1 MFSTHIFD
9 IIFKLI
15 SLLIGILCIL
25 ILMNYN
31 DNAPYTFIFAIIFF
45 IILYLGIFRT
55 IASLLYARFYL
66 KMEINFFQAKE
77 LNKALS
83 PIFTLGNKWLPLTE
97 IKEIEADYK
106 YETALKLIE
115 NWKQEQKTEQQKI
128 KQNFNDATLK
138 TKVLTVIMYGLVL
151 YVFVAVF
158 MHWYPMNILNDFYM
172 NLFNTSEY
180 YPMLNGM
187 ITALPIIL
195 IFKMID
201 KNIS

>member
-15 SLLIGILCIL
+15 SLLIGILSIL

-31 DNAPYTFIFAIIFF
+31 DNAPYTFIYSIIFS

-55 IASLLYARFYL
+55 ISSMLYARFYL
-66 KMEINFFQAKE
+66 KMELNFFQAKE

-83 PIFTLGNKWLPLTE
+83 PIFTLGNKWLPLKE

-106 YETALKLIE
+106 YETTLKLIE
-115 NWKQEQKTEQQKI
+115 NWKEEQKTEQQKI
-128 KQNFNDATLK
+128 KQNFKEASLK
-138 TKVLTVIMYGLVL
+138 TKVLTVIMYGIVL

-158 MHWYPMNILNDFYM
+158 MHWYPMNLLNDFYM
-172 NLFNTSEY
+172 NLFNTNEY

>member
-1 MFSTHIFD
+1 MFFTHIFD

-15 SLLIGILCIL
+15 SIIISIFGIL
-25 ILMNYN
+25 ILIEFFN
-31 DNAPYTFIFAIIFF
+31 DALAAFIFSFVF
-45 IILYLGIFRT
+45 SILLYILIFRT

-66 KMEINFFQAKE
+66 KMELNYLQAKE

-83 PIFTLGNKWLPLTE
+83 PIFSLGNKWLPLLE
-97 IKEIEADYK
+97 IKEIESDYK
-106 YETALKLIE
+106 YETALKIIE
-115 NWKQEQKTEQQKI
+115 NWKQEQKTEQQQI
-128 KQNFNDATLK
+128 KQNFNEASLK
-138 TKVLTVIMYGLVL
+138 TKVLTVTMYGLVL

-158 MHWYPMNILNDFYM
+158 MHWYPMNLLNDFYM
-172 NLFNTSEY
+172 KLFNTNEY

>member
-1 MFSTHIFD
+1 MFFTHIFD

-15 SLLIGILCIL
+15 SIIISIFGIL
-25 ILMNYN
+25 ILIEFYN
-31 DNAPYTFIFAIIFF
+31 DALAAF
-45 IILYLGIFRT
+45 IISFVFSILLYGLIFRT

-66 KMEINFFQAKE
+66 KMELNYLQAKK
-77 LNKALS
+77 LNIALS
-83 PIFTLGNKWLPLTE
+83 PLFSLGNKWLPLLE

-106 YETALKLIE
+106 YETALKIIE
-115 NWKQEQKTEQQKI
+115 NWKLEQKKEQQQI
-128 KQNFNDATLK
+128 KQNFNDASIK
-138 TKVLTVIMYGLVL
+138 TKILTIIMYGLVL
-151 YVFVAVF
+151 YVFTAVF
-158 MHWYPMNILNDFYM
+158 MHWYPMNLLNDFYM
-172 NLFNTSEY
+172 DLFNTNEY

>member
-15 SLLIGILCIL
+15 SLLIGILSIL
-25 ILMNYN
+25 ILMNHN
-31 DNAPYTFIFAIIFF
+31 DNAPYTFIFSIIFS

-66 KMEINFFQAKE
+66 KMELNFFQAKE

-106 YETALKLIE
+106 YETALKIIE
-115 NWKQEQKTEQQKI
+115 NWKQKQKSEQQKI
-128 KQNFNDATLK
+128 KQNFNEASLK
-138 TKVLTVIMYGLVL
+138 TKVLSIIMYGLVL

-158 MHWYPMNILNDFYM
+158 MQWYPMNLLNEFYM
-172 NLFNTSEY
+172 NLFNTNEY

>member
-15 SLLIGILCIL
+15 SLLIGIFCIL

-31 DNAPYTFIFAIIFF
+31 DNAPYTFIFAIIFS

-55 IASLLYARFYL
+55 IASLMYAKFYL
-66 KMEINFFQAKE
+66 KMELNYFQVKD
-77 LNKALS
+77 LNKVLS

-97 IKEIEADYK
+97 IKEIEANYK
-106 YETALKLIE
+106 YETNLKLIE
-115 NWKQEQKTEQQKI
+115 NWKMEQKTEQQKI
-128 KQNFNDATLK
+128 KQNFKEASLK
-138 TKVLTVIMYGLVL
+138 TKVLTVIMYGIVL
-151 YVFVAVF
+151 YVFIAVF
-158 MHWYPMNILNDFYM
+158 MHWYPMNLLNEFYM
-172 NLFNTSEY
+172 DLFNTNEY
-180 YPMLNGM
+180 YPTLNGM

>member
-1 MFSTHIFD
+1 MFFTHIFD

-15 SLLIGILCIL
+15 SIIISIFGIL
-25 ILMNYN
+25 ILIEFYN
-31 DNAPYTFIFAIIFF
+31 DALAAF
-45 IILYLGIFRT
+45 IISFVFSILLYGLIFRT

-66 KMEINFFQAKE
+66 KMELNYLQAKK
-77 LNKALS
+77 LNIALS
-83 PIFTLGNKWLPLTE
+83 PLFSLGNKWLPLLE
-97 IKEIEADYK
+97 IKEIESDYK

-115 NWKQEQKTEQQKI
+115 NWKQEQKTEQQQI
-128 KQNFNDATLK
+128 KQNFNEASLK
-138 TKVLTVIMYGLVL
+138 TKVLTIIMYGLVL
-151 YVFVAVF
+151 YIFLAVF
-158 MHWYPMNILNDFYM
+158 MHWYPMSLLNEFYM
-172 NLFNTSEY
+172 NLFNTNEY

>member
-1 MFSTHIFD
+1 MFFTHIFD
-9 IIFKLI
+9 VLFKLLSIII
-15 SLLIGILCIL
+15 SILCIMIL
-25 ILMNYN
+25 IEYYN
-31 DNAPYTFIFAIIFF
+31 ETLAAF
-45 IILYLGIFRT
+45 IISFVFSILLYVLIFRT
-55 IASLLYARFYL
+55 IASMLYAKFYL
-66 KMEINFFQAKE
+66 KMEINYLQAKE

-83 PIFTLGNKWLPLTE
+83 PIFSLGNKWLPLTE

-115 NWKQEQKTEQQKI
+115 NWKQEQIVEQQKI
-128 KQNFNDATLK
+128 KQNFKEASLK
-138 TKVLTVIMYGLVL
+138 TKVLTIIMYGLVL

-158 MHWYPMNILNDFYM
+158 MHWYPMNLLNDFYM
-172 NLFNTSEY
+172 NLFNTNEY

-201 KNIS
+201 KNIN

>member
-9 IIFKLI
+9 ILFKLI
-15 SLLIGILCIL
+15 SITISIFGIMIL
-25 ILMNYN
+25 IQYYN
-31 DNAPYTFIFAIIFF
+31 DALAAF
-45 IILYLGIFRT
+45 IISFVFSILLYVIIFRT

-66 KMEINFFQAKE
+66 KMELNYFQAKE

-115 NWKQEQKTEQQKI
+115 NWKMEQKTEQQKI
-128 KQNFNDATLK
+128 KQNFKEASLK
-138 TKVLTVIMYGLVL
+138 TKVLTVIMYGIVL

-158 MHWYPMNILNDFYM
+158 MHWYPMNLLNDFYM
-172 NLFNTSEY
+172 DLFNTNEY

>member
-1 MFSTHIFD
+1 MFFTHIFD

-15 SLLIGILCIL
+15 SIIISIFGIMIL
-25 ILMNYN
+25 IQFYN
-31 DNAPYTFIFAIIFF
+31 DALAAF
-45 IILYLGIFRT
+45 IISFVFSILLYVIIFRT

-66 KMEINFFQAKE
+66 KMELNYFQAKE

-115 NWKQEQKTEQQKI
+115 TWKQEQKKEQQKI
-128 KQNFNDATLK
+128 KQNFNEASLK
-138 TKVLTVIMYGLVL
+138 TKVLTIIMYGIVL

-158 MHWYPMNILNDFYM
+158 MHWYPMNLLNDFYM
-172 NLFNTSEY
+172 NLFNTNEY

>member
-1 MFSTHIFD
+1 MFFTHIFD

-15 SLLIGILCIL
+15 SIIISIFGIL
-25 ILMNYN
+25 ILIEFYN
-31 DNAPYTFIFAIIFF
+31 DALAAF
-45 IILYLGIFRT
+45 IISFVFSILLYGLIFRT

-66 KMEINFFQAKE
+66 KMELNYLQAKK
-77 LNKALS
+77 LNIALS
-83 PIFTLGNKWLPLTE
+83 PLFSLGNKWLPLLE

-106 YETALKLIE
+106 YENALKLIE
-115 NWKQEQKTEQQKI
+115 NWKQEQKSEQQKI
-128 KQNFNDATLK
+128 KQNFNDASIK
-138 TKVLTVIMYGLVL
+138 TKILTIIMYGLVL
-151 YVFVAVF
+151 YVFTAVF
-158 MHWYPMNILNDFYM
+158 MHWYPMNLLNDFYM
-172 NLFNTSEY
+172 DLFNTNEY

>member
-1 MFSTHIFD
+1 MFFTHIFD

-15 SLLIGILCIL
+15 SIIISIFGIMVLIEY
-25 ILMNYN
+25 YN
-31 DNAPYTFIFAIIFF
+31 DALAAF
-45 IILYLGIFRT
+45 IISFVFSILLYVIIFRT

-66 KMEINFFQAKE
+66 KMELNYFQAKE

-106 YETALKLIE
+106 YETALKIIE
-115 NWKQEQKTEQQKI
+115 NWKQEQKTEKQKI
-128 KQNFNDATLK
+128 KQNFKEASLK
-138 TKVLTVIMYGLVL
+138 TKVLTVIMYAIVL

-158 MHWYPMNILNDFYM
+158 MHWYPMNLLNDFYM
-172 NLFNTSEY
+172 DLFNTNEY

>member
-1 MFSTHIFD
+1 MFFTHTFD

-15 SLLIGILCIL
+15 SITISIFGIMIL
-25 ILMNYN
+25 IQFYN
-31 DNAPYTFIFAIIFF
+31 DALAAF
-45 IILYLGIFRT
+45 IISFVFSILLYVLIFRT
-55 IASLLYARFYL
+55 IASLLYAKFYL
-66 KMEINFFQAKE
+66 KMELNYFQAKD

-115 NWKQEQKTEQQKI
+115 NWKMEQKTEQQKI
-128 KQNFNDATLK
+128 KQNFNEASLK
-138 TKVLTVIMYGLVL
+138 TKVLTVIMYGIVL

-158 MHWYPMNILNDFYM
+158 MHWYPMNLLNDFYM
-172 NLFNTSEY
+172 NLFNTNEY

-195 IFKMID
+195 LFKMID

>member
-9 IIFKLI
+9 ILFKLI
-15 SLLIGILCIL
+15 SITISIFGIMIL
-25 ILMNYN
+25 IQYYN
-31 DNAPYTFIFAIIFF
+31 DALAAF
-45 IILYLGIFRT
+45 IISFVFSILLYVIIFRT

-66 KMEINFFQAKE
+66 KMELNYFQAKE

-115 NWKQEQKTEQQKI
+115 NWKMEQKTEQQKI
-128 KQNFNDATLK
+128 KQNFKEASLK
-138 TKVLTVIMYGLVL
+138 TKVLTFIMYGIVL

-158 MHWYPMNILNDFYM
+158 MHWYPMNLLNDFYM
-172 NLFNTSEY
+172 DLFNTNEY